1 MDQLQQRITPRGRFA
16 PSPSGYMH
24 LGNAFSVLLSWL
36 SIRSIDGEF
45 LLRFEDL
52 DERCLRTEYRD
63 ALIEDLHWMGIDWDG
78 EVLVQ
83 SARSEIYN
91 ATLEEISRRAEV
103 YPCFCTRADLHAASA
118 PHASDGT
125 PMYAGTCYGMSQVEA
140 DEHAKTRKPSLRLH
154 VPDTCISFLDAHMGP
169 YEQNLKNEC
178 GDFVIRR
185 SDGVF
190 AYQLA
195 CVCDDIAS
203 GITQIVRGSDL
214 LSSTPRQMYLYELLG
229 AEVPEYCHHPLLIA
243 PDGRRLSKRNADLE
257 LRRIRSR
264 NTSAE
269 ELIGALARYAGL
281 VEQAQP
287 VKASELIEEFSW
299 EMVPRHDI
307 VVQLGEWA
315 D

>member
-1 MDQLQQRITPRGRFA
+1 MSQLQQHITPRGRFA

-36 SIRSIDGEF
+36 SIRSANGEF

-52 DERCLRTEYRD
+52 DDRCLKSEYRESI
-63 ALIEDLHWMGIDWDG
+63 IEDLHWMGIDWDG

-83 SARSEIYN
+83 STRSDVYE
-91 ATLEEISRRAEV
+91 AAFKRISRCANV

-125 PMYAGTCYGMSQVEA
+125 PIYAGTCYGMSKIDA
-140 DEHAKTRKPSLRLH
+140 SEHAKTRNPSLRLH
-154 VPDTCISFLDAHMGP
+154 VPDTYISFCDAHMGP
-169 YEQNLKNEC
+169 YEQNLKYEC
-178 GDFVIRR
+178 GDFVVRR

-203 GITQIVRGSDL
+203 GVTQIVRGSDL

-257 LRRIRSR
+257 LQRIRNR
-264 NTSAE
+264 GTSAE
-269 ELIGALARYAGL
+269 ELIGVLAHYAGL
-281 VEQAQP
+281 LEQTQP
-287 VKASELIEEFSW
+287 VKVSELIEGFSW
-299 EMVPRHDI
+299 EKVPRHEI
-307 VVQLGEWA
+307 VVQWT
-315 D
+315 